1 LPTFSKPTERRG
13 LARVPSSIAWP
24 HPGNRSV
31 VKDPF
36 EDVQLTETRQQSF
49 LVLAVMLGLLLV
61 LFVTSFWVAAII
73 VGLIAMVM
81 LHEAGH
87 LLAARRA
94 GMKATEYF
102 LGFGPRLWS
111 FKRGETEY
119 GVKAIP
125 AGGYV
130 RIIGMSNLE
139 EVDPAD
145 EPRTFRRGTTTNRL
159 IVILAGVSVNILLA
173 WVLFTVAIAGQGTL
187 ADGPNTRVARV
198 VKGSAAAEAGLH
210 TGDRFVA
217 VNGARVESW
226 DDLKNVIESRG
237 GERTTFTVVRHG
249 ERINLEAVPKQRQG
263 QGFLGVA
270 PGTRERT
277 VSLLAAPVEGVR
289 AIGTTT
295 AEFGKGI
302 GHLFSPA
309 GVKQYGENFT
319 DPAKKGSLRDLERP
333 RSLVGITALGSQ
345 YIAGNVWQLLFL
357 LASVSLVLAI
367 LNLLPLLPFDGGHA
381 AVVIYE
387 SIASKIK
394 GRTVRVDFRKLMPA
408 TAVVL
413 ALFVMLGLS
422 AMALDLRDLAR

>member
-1 LPTFSKPTERRG
+1 M
-13 LARVPSSIAWP
+13 
-24 HPGNRSV
+24 
-31 VKDPF
+31 KDPL

-49 LVLAVMLGLLLV
+49 VVLAVMVGVLVV
-61 LFVTSFWVAAII
+61 LFVASPWVAAII
-73 VGLIAMVM
+73 VGLILMVM

-87 LLAARRA
+87 FLAARRA
-94 GMKATEYF
+94 GMKATEFF

-119 GVKAIP
+119 GVKALP

-139 EVDPAD
+139 DVDPAD

-159 IVILAGVSVNILLA
+159 IVILAGVTVNILLA
-173 WVLFTVAIAGQGTL
+173 WVLFTVAIAGQGKL
-187 ADGPNTRVARV
+187 VDGPSTTAVRI
-198 VKGSAAAEAGLH
+198 VKDSAAANAGLQV
-210 TGDRFVA
+210 GDRFVA
-217 VNGARVESW
+217 VDGVRIQDWNE
-226 DDLKNVIESRG
+226 LKDAIESRG
-237 GERTTFTVVRHG
+237 GVETTFTVVRHG
-249 ERINLEAVPKQRQG
+249 ERMDLTAVPAKQGG

-270 PGTRERT
+270 PGTKERS

-295 AEFGKGI
+295 SAFGKGI
-302 GHLFSPA
+302 GHLVSPA
-309 GVKQYGENFT
+309 GVKQYSENFT
-319 DPAKKGSLRDLERP
+319 NPAKEGSQRDLERP
-333 RSLVGITALGSQ
+333 RSLVGITDIGSK

-367 LNLLPLLPFDGGHA
+367 VNLLPLLPFDGGHA

-387 SIASKIK
+387 AIASKVK
-394 GRTVRVDFRKLMPA
+394 GRTVRVDFRKLMPV

-413 ALFVMLGLS
+413 AVFLMLGLS
-422 AMALDLRDLAR
+422 AMALDIRDIAR

>member
-1 LPTFSKPTERRG
+1 M
-13 LARVPSSIAWP
+13 
-24 HPGNRSV
+24 
-31 VKDPF
+31 KDPL

-49 LVLAVMLGLLLV
+49 LVLAVILGLMAV
-61 LFVTSFWVAAII
+61 LIVTSPWVAAII
-73 VGLIAMVM
+73 IGLIAMVM

-119 GVKAIP
+119 GIKAIP

-145 EPRTFRRGTTTNRL
+145 EPRTFRRGSTTNRL
-159 IVILAGVSVNILLA
+159 IVILAGVTVNILLA
-173 WVLFTVAIAGQGTL
+173 WLLFTVAIAGQGKL
-187 ADGPNTRVARV
+187 YEGPSTTVSRV
-198 VKGSAAAEAGLH
+198 VAGSAAADAGLRD
-210 TGDRFVA
+210 GDRFVA
-217 VNGARVESW
+217 VDGTRVDSW
-226 DDLKNVIESRG
+226 NDLKDAIESRG
-237 GERTTFTVVRHG
+237 GDETTFTVVRNG
-249 ERINLEAVPKQRQG
+249 ERIDIDAVPEEQGG
-263 QGFLGVA
+263 QGFLGIA
-270 PGTRERT
+270 PASAHRN
-277 VSLLAAPVEGVR
+277 VSLIAAPVEGVR

-302 GHLFSPA
+302 AHLVSPA
-309 GVKQYGENFT
+309 GVKQYSENFT
-319 DPAKKGSLRDLERP
+319 DPAKEGSRRDLERP
-333 RSLVGITALGSQ
+333 RSLVGITDLGSR
-345 YIAGNVWQLLFL
+345 YIAGSVWQLLFL

-387 SIASKIK
+387 AIASRIK
-394 GRTVRVDFRKLMPA
+394 GHTVRADFRKLMPI

-413 ALFVMLGLS
+413 AVFVMLGLS
-422 AMALDLRDLAR
+422 AMALDIRDIAR